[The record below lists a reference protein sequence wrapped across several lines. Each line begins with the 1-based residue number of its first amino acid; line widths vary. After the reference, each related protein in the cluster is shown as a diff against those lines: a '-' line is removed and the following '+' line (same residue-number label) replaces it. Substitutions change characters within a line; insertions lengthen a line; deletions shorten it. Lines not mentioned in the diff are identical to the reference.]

1 MFGWLKKG
9 KDDPAK
15 PADATPA
22 APVSATTDAPKRSK
36 EELIQ
41 EAMANAKLA
50 RVAIGEETLNK
61 VAEIIEKKNREM
73 QLAKA
78 REALINMKSEVL
90 ADHLKE
96 MLRDKK
102 TEN

>member
-9 KDDPAK
+9 KNGDAENAADAAAPAPSK
-15 PADATPA
+15 PAGGKPTKD
-22 APVSATTDAPKRSK
+22 
-36 EELIQ
+36 ELIKQ
-41 EAMANAKLA
+41 AMANAQVA

-61 VAEIIEKKNREM
+61 VAEMIEKKNREI

-78 REALINMKSEVL
+78 REALLDMKSEVL

-96 MLRDKK
+96 MLRDDKK
-102 TEN
+102 